1 MRLQA
6 FTYFLFFLVIALVSF
21 TAKDLNNLR
30 NIYSQPSG
38 NWPKPFVDPGVDWK
52 ELAELPEGPLK
63 NKMDAMAP
71 MIELGRILFF
81 DPRISGSGKISCA
94 TCHQPELSWT
104 DGRDRSLGH
113 EGTINKRNSP
123 SIQNVWFYNK
133 LFWDGRS
140 KDLEDQAFAP
150 INSESEM
157 HGDMRE
163 LPFKLRRIRG
173 YAPLFTAAFGDSV
186 IVPDRIATALANFQR
201 TITSQRSRFDFFL
214 AGDKKAL
221 SNNELNGLHLFRT
234 KARCM
239 NCHHGALFSD
249 NKFHDNGFRSSS
261 VENDK
266 GLYNVTHQDADLRK
280 FKTPILRDVLRTGP
294 WLHGGAVK
302 KVEEL
307 IDSYNNPAKL
317 PSEPL
322 LKPLRLT
329 KKEKQDLIA
338 FLGSISTTPPSFK
351 RPVLPD

>member
-6 FTYFLFFLVIALVSF
+6 FTYFLFFLVIALVSL

-71 MIELGRILFF
+71 MIELGKILFF

-133 LFWDGRS
+133 LFWVGRS

-150 INSESEM
+150 INSENEM
-157 HGDMRE
+157 HADMRE
-163 LPFKLRRIRG
+163 LIFKL
-173 YAPLFTAAFGDSV
+173 
-186 IVPDRIATALANFQR
+186 
-201 TITSQRSRFDFFL
+201 
-214 AGDKKAL
+214 
-221 SNNELNGLHLFRT
+221 
-234 KARCM
+234 
-239 NCHHGALFSD
+239 
-249 NKFHDNGFRSSS
+249 
-261 VENDK
+261 
-266 GLYNVTHQDADLRK
+266 
-280 FKTPILRDVLRTGP
+280 
-294 WLHGGAVK
+294 
-302 KVEEL
+302 
-307 IDSYNNPAKL
+307 
-317 PSEPL
+317 
-322 LKPLRLT
+322 
-329 KKEKQDLIA
+329 
-338 FLGSISTTPPSFK
+338 
-351 RPVLPD
+351 